1 MPRGGLDILLV
12 EDNESLSENIA
23 EYLEGR
29 GHRMDFAFDGR
40 AGLQTALA
48 SSFDVIIL
56 DLSLPRLDGV
66 EVCREIRNRAP
77 RHVPI
82 IMLTARDAL
91 DDKLHGFGAGA
102 DDYLT
107 KPFELA
113 ELAARCEALS
123 QRHRV
128 GTSHVLQIGSLV
140 VDRRTGGAYR
150 EGRPLRLTPIMF
162 DILLF
167 LAEAH
172 PGPVTRHDLTRRLWG
187 DDPPESDSLRSHI
200 HLLRQALDRPFER
213 PMLETVHGMG
223 FRLRLET

>member
-1 MPRGGLDILLV
+1 MGEGGLDILLV

-29 GHRMDFAFDGR
+29 GHRVDFAYDGR
-40 AGLQTALA
+40 AGLQSALG
-48 SSFDVIIL
+48 SSFDVVIL

-66 EVCREIRNRAP
+66 EVCREIRTKAP
-77 RHVPI
+77 RHIPI
-82 IMLTARDAL
+82 LMLTARDAL

-123 QRHRV
+123 QRHRI
-128 GTSHVLQIGSLV
+128 GTPHVLKIGPLS
-140 VDRRTGGAYR
+140 VDRRTSVASR
-150 EGRPLRLTPIMF
+150 EGRPLRLTPITF
-162 DILLF
+162 QILMF
-167 LAEAH
+167 LAEAY
-172 PGPVTRHDLTRRLWG
+172 PAPVTRHDITRRLWG

-200 HLLRQALDRPFER
+200 HLLRQALDKPYEESL
-213 PMLETVHGMG
+213 LETVHGVG
-223 FRLRLET
+223 FRLKAAR